1 MEGSHNGLN
10 LKYCPDTYLEK
21 LRKIMRPS
29 VNISGLW
36 AKIWMWH
43 FQNVTQE
50 CCLFNHTIFVLDST
64 ELVIFGYNIGSR

>member
-10 LKYCPDTYLEK
+10 LKYYPGTYLEE
-21 LRKIMRPS
+21 LMKIMRPS
-29 VNISGLW
+29 VSIPGLW

-50 CCLFNHTIFVLDST
+50 
-64 ELVIFGYNIGSR
+64 